1 MQITFLGAARS
12 TTGSMHLVQA
22 DGSRVL
28 LDCGMFQGRRKEAF
42 ERNRRLPFDAAGID
56 RVLLSHAHID
66 HSGNLP
72 TLVKNGFRG
81 EIFATPAT
89 CELCD
94 VMLRDS
100 AHLQVRDVA
109 YVNERRARQGK
120 TPFEPLYLPEDVDR
134 TMERFR
140 PLPYGEAVQIATG
153 VTASFH
159 DAGHVLGASQVAI
172 DDARNGRTRRLLFS
186 GDIGQKDMPMMHDPR
201 VVPGVNA
208 LITEST
214 YGDRFHPPKADIL
227 GRLKGFVDDIRRQ
240 HGKLIIPAF
249 SVGRTQ
255 QLLCY
260 LNEIYETGRIQGV
273 PVFVDSPLS
282 AKATDVYRRHPDC
295 LDDATAA
302 DMVNGSNPFQFRG
315 LTYVTETEDSKR
327 LNHLPGPAIIISAS
341 GMCEGGRILHH
352 LKNGVGN
359 PRNILLFVGYQSQ
372 NTLGRKIVDGMSPV
386 RIFGEEYDVAARVHT
401 INALS
406 AHADRAG
413 LLEYFDA
420 VSADLERVFVVH
432 GEDACCEALAAA
444 IRERGARQVVVP
456 GQGDT
461 HAAF

>member
-1 MQITFLGAARS
+1 
-12 TTGSMHLVQA
+12 
-22 DGSRVL
+22 
-28 LDCGMFQGRRKEAF
+28 
-42 ERNRRLPFDAAGID
+42 
-56 RVLLSHAHID
+56 
-66 HSGNLP
+66 
-72 TLVKNGFRG
+72 
-81 EIFATPAT
+81 
-89 CELCD
+89 
-94 VMLRDS
+94 
-100 AHLQVRDVA
+100 
-109 YVNERRARQGK
+109 
-120 TPFEPLYLPEDVDR
+120 
-134 TMERFR
+134 
-140 PLPYGEAVQIATG
+140 
-153 VTASFH
+153 
-159 DAGHVLGASQVAI
+159 
-172 DDARNGRTRRLLFS
+172 
-186 GDIGQKDMPMMHDPR
+186 
-201 VVPGVNA
+201 
-208 LITEST
+208 
-214 YGDRFHPPKADIL
+214 
-227 GRLKGFVDDIRRQ
+227 VDDIRRQ